1 MSDDYRKITGAFLIG
16 GVIGA
21 AVALLYAPKS
31 GRETRKDIARTA
43 KKVKKETVHLVED
56 VIDSINDFAGDVK
69 DKVSDIIDQGKDL
82 SESAKKEIL
91 KNLEDGQKII
101 EKQKK
106 RIIDALGF

>member
-1 MSDDYRKITGAFLIG
+1 MSDDYRKIAGAFLIG

-56 VIDSINDFAGDVK
+56 AIDSINDFAGDVK

>member
-1 MSDDYRKITGAFLIG
+1 MSEDNTKIAGAFLIG
-16 GVIGA
+16 GIIGA

-56 VIDSINDFAGDVK
+56 AIDSINDFAGDVK